1 MSNFSTIAPAYE
13 RGAVVQ
19 RHAAERLFELVA
31 ISPVDD
37 VLDLGCGPGH
47 LTRQISGMTAGQVSG
62 LDVSPGMIAQARQSS
77 SDLDVDF
84 RVGAAEDLDAPE
96 RFDVVFC
103 NSTLQWFRDPSRA
116 LANCRRA
123 LRRGGR
129 LGVQAPAGRDY
140 CPVFTRAT
148 AAVLADP
155 RTAETYR
162 RFHPPWFFLNT
173 AGAYADLCRAAGLEV
188 RFSCLEPTEERCTPA
203 EVMRRFESGAA
214 AGYLNSE
221 YYRGGCAAG
230 YLEAARERI
239 TATIHSLAEADG
251 LVALV
256 FNRLYLLAVR
266 P

>member
-31 ISPVDD
+31 IGPTDD

-47 LTRQISGMTAGQVSG
+47 LTRQIRGMTTGKVSG
-62 LDVSPGMIAQARQSS
+62 RDVSPGMIAQARQSS
-77 SDLDVDF
+77 PDLDVDF
-84 RVGAAEDLDAPE
+84 RVGAAEGLDEAE

-103 NSTLQWFRDPSRA
+103 NSTLQWFRDPPRV

-140 CPVFTRAT
+140 CPVFTRAV
-148 AAVLADP
+148 AALMADP
-155 RTAETYR
+155 VTADAYR
-162 RFHPPWFFLNT
+162 RFRSPWFFLDT
-173 AGAYADLCRAAGLEV
+173 AGAYAELCRAAGLEV
-188 RFSCLEPTEERCTPA
+188 RFSCLEPSAERCSPA

-214 AGYLNSE
+214 AGYLNPE
-221 YYRGGCAAG
+221 YYRGDCAAG

-239 TATIHSLAEADG
+239 AATIHSLAEADG

-256 FNRLYLLAVR
+256 FNRLYLLAVK

>member
-19 RHAAERLFELVA
+19 RHAAARLFELVA
-31 ISPVDD
+31 IGPGDD

-47 LTRQISGMTAGQVSG
+47 LTREIRGMTAGRVSG
-62 LDVSPGMIAQARQSS
+62 LDVAPGMIAQARQSAP
-77 SDLDVDF
+77 DPTVDF
-84 RVGAAEDLDAPE
+84 RVGAGEDLDEPE

-103 NSTLQWFRDPSRA
+103 NSTLQWFSDPPRVI
-116 LANCRRA
+116 ANCRRA

-129 LGVQAPAGRDY
+129 LGMQAPAGRDY

-148 AAVLADP
+148 AALMADP
-155 RTAETYR
+155 VTADTYR
-162 RFHPPWFFLNT
+162 RFQSPWFFLDT
-173 AGAYADLCRAAGLEV
+173 AGAYAQLCRAAGLDV
-188 RFSCLEPTEERCTPA
+188 RFSCLEPTAEKCTPE

-214 AGYLNSE
+214 AGYLNPE
-221 YYRGGCAAG
+221 HYRGGCTTD

-239 TATIHSLAEADG
+239 AATIHSLADADG
-251 LVALV
+251 LVTLA
-256 FNRLYLLAVR
+256 FHRLYLLAVK

>member
-19 RHAAERLFELVA
+19 RHAAARLFELVA
-31 ISPVDD
+31 IGPGDD

-47 LTRQISGMTAGQVSG
+47 LTRQIRGMTAGRVSG
-62 LDVSPGMIAQARQSS
+62 LDVSPGMITQARQSS
-77 SDLDVDF
+77 PDLAVDF
-84 RVGAAEDLDAPE
+84 RVDAAEEIDEPE
-96 RFDVVFC
+96 CFDVVFC
-103 NSTLQWFRDPSRA
+103 NSTFQWFRDPPRA

-140 CPVFTRAT
+140 CPVFKRAT
-148 AAVLADP
+148 AALMADP
-155 RTAETYR
+155 GTADTYR
-162 RFHPPWFFLNT
+162 RFRSPWFFLDT
-173 AGAYADLCRAAGLEV
+173 AEAYAELCRAAGLEV
-188 RFSCLEPTEERCTPA
+188 RFSSFEPTKERCAPA

-214 AGYLNSE
+214 AGYLNPE
-221 YYRGGCAAG
+221 YYRGGCATG

-239 TATIHSLAEADG
+239 AATIHSLAEADG

-256 FNRLYLLAVR
+256 FHRLYLLAVK

>member
-13 RGAVVQ
+13 CGAIVQ
-19 RHAAERLFELVA
+19 RHAAARLFELVA
-31 ISPVDD
+31 IGPGDD

-47 LTRQISGMTAGQVSG
+47 LTRQIRGMTAGRVSG
-62 LDVSPGMIAQARQSS
+62 RDVSPGMIAQARQSS
-77 SDLDVDF
+77 PDLTVDF
-84 RVGAAEDLDAPE
+84 RIGAGEDLDE
-96 RFDVVFC
+96 SEGFDVVFC
-103 NSTLQWFRDPSRA
+103 NSTLQWFRDPPRV

-140 CPVFTRAT
+140 CPVFRHAT
-148 AAVLADP
+148 EALMTDPVTAD
-155 RTAETYR
+155 TYR
-162 RFHPPWFFLNT
+162 RFQSPWFFRDT
-173 AGAYADLCRAAGLEV
+173 AGAYAQLCRAAGLGV
-188 RFSCLEPTEERCTPA
+188 RFSRLEPTAERCTPE

-214 AGYLNSE
+214 AGYLNPE
-221 YYRGGCAAG
+221 YYRGGCTTG

-239 TATIHSLAEADG
+239 VATIHSLAAADG

-256 FNRLYLLAVR
+256 FHRLYLLAVK